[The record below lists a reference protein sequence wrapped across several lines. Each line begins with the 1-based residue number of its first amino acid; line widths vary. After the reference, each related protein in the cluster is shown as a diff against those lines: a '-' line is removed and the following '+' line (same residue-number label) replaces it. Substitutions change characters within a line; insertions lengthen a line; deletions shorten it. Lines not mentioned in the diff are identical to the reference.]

1 MFTQTGKSLLGVES
15 RQQASKK
22 TGQKVKQSGNAL
34 AAEQLS
40 TLPLDKSSNQHYTV
54 DQFTSE
60 HIRGLITEN
69 AALRNKV

>member
-1 MFTQTGKSLLGVES
+1 MFTKTGKSPLGVES

-22 TGQKVKQSGNAL
+22 TGQKVKKSGNAL

-40 TLPLDKSSNQHYTV
+40 TLPVEKSSNQHYAA

-60 HIRGLITEN
+60 HITGLITEN
-69 AALRNKV
+69 AALKNKV